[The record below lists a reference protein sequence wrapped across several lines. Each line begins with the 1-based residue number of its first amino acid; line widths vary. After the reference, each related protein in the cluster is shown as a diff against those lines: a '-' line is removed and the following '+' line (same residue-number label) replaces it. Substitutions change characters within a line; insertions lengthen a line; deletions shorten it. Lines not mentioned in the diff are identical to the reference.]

1 MKNLFFLLGV
11 VLLFP
16 AAALATTETVSDN
29 VQNVVYIECGDYTG
43 SGVVI
48 FDNVVLTNAHV
59 VQDDFG
65 ETVETCYG
73 GFVESAYETPE
84 ISFYLMPTIVKNDD
98 YFDYAFTEAFDENDD
113 PYIFPSAAVWGNSD
127 SMILG
132 EDITILGYP
141 DSGLTGTTIT
151 STSGSISGFSGSIWI
166 KSDAAA
172 EHGNSG
178 GGAFDA
184 LGNYI
189 GIPTSVATGELN
201 SYTWIENVNSVFEDV
216 YGADV
221 FVRDYST
228 LYTRDNQVCFSDIC
242 YYFAVDEV
250 AYPEFY
256 TLPSDDSGTADV
268 VEPEV
273 VLPPEAGKYVAEKH
287 DASLVTRMLGRIL
300 LQVEEHGEAW
310 YVNPADSLR
319 YYMAN
324 GAVAYTM
331 MRNFSLGITDA
342 DLAKIP
348 TVETSADML
357 AATSICS
364 KNSLANQLKGKILLQ
379 VEQHGEAWYVHPDKC
394 YRIYMADGDAAYDI
408 MRFLS
413 LGIANADLE
422 KMPSGSF

>member
-16 AAALATTETVSDN
+16 ATALATTESVSEN
-29 VQNVVYIECGDYTG
+29 VQNVVYIECGNYTG

-59 VQDDFG
+59 VQDDAG
-65 ETVETCYG
+65 ATVETCYG

-84 ISFYLMPTIVKNDD
+84 ITFYLTPTIVKNDD
-98 YFDYAFTEAFDENDD
+98 YFDYAFAEAFDENGDV
-113 PYIFPSAAVWGNSD
+113 YVFPSAAVWGNSD

-141 DSGLTGTTIT
+141 DSDLTGATIT
-151 STSGSISGFSGSIWI
+151 STSGSVSGFSGSIWI

-178 GGAFDA
+178 GGAFDT

-189 GIPTSVATGELN
+189 GIPTSVATGQLN
-201 SYTWIENVNSVFEDV
+201 SYTWIENVNAVFEDAF
-216 YGADV
+216 GADS

-228 LYTRDNQVCFSDIC
+228 LYERGNQVCFEDTC

-250 AYPEFY
+250 AYPEYY
-256 TLPSDDSGTADV
+256 TLPGESG
-268 VEPEV
+268 EV
-273 VLPPEAGKYVAEKH
+273 AEVIPAIPEAGQYVEEKK
-287 DASLVTRMLGRIL
+287 DTSLVQRLMGRIL
-300 LQVEEHGEAW
+300 LQVENNGEAW
-310 YVNPADSLR
+310 YVNPSDSLR
-319 YYMAN
+319 YYMAD
-324 GAVAYTM
+324 GSVAYTL
-331 MRNFSLGITDA
+331 MRYFSLGITDT

-348 TVETSADML
+348 TVENSTDML
-357 AATSICS
+357 AATNICS

-379 VEQHGEAWYVHPDKC
+379 VEQHGEAWYVHPDKY
-394 YRIYMADGDAAYDI
+394 YRIYLKDGAAAYDI

-413 LGIANADLE
+413 LGITNTDLE
-422 KMPSGSF
+422 KMPTGSF